1 MTTPAKPRARPSV
14 VEEIEARLVQ
24 VERQRAH
31 AARMHSSTWG
41 DLAAQADTL
50 QWVLTLLRGDR
61 Q

>member
-1 MTTPAKPRARPSV
+1 MTTHTKPRTRLSV
-14 VEEIEARLVQ
+14 IEEIEARLVH
-24 VERQRAH
+24 VERERAH

-50 QWVLTLLRGDR
+50 KWVLKLLRGE